1 MINVMDVI
9 NRIKFMKH
17 YGVDVAIPEDF
28 RFSGIV
34 PFDMIIGDNRIKA
47 KILAI
52 SHEDALE
59 KMERYLDDCSRQ

>member
-17 YGVDVAIPEDF
+17 YEVDVAIPEDF
-28 RFSGIV
+28 RFIGVV
-34 PFDMIIGDNRIKA
+34 PFDMIISDNRIKA

>member
-9 NRIKFMKH
+9 NRIKFMKI
-17 YGVDVAIPEDF
+17 YEVDVAIPENF
-28 RFSGIV
+28 RFSGII
-34 PFDMIIGDNRIKA
+34 PFDMTISDNRIIA

-59 KMERYLDDCSRQ
+59 KMERYLQDNSRQ